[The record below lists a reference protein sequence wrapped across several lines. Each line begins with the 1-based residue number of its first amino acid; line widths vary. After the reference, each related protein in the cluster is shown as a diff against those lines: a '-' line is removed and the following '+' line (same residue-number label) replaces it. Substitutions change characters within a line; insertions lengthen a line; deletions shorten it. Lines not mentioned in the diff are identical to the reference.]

1 MTRRVAATAVLA
13 GVWAVAA
20 WLLWRSSL
28 PAYHLP
34 RLDPHALFAS
44 GTLRRA
50 QHFSGVERLLWL
62 GTTITQLVVLGL
74 FARYGVRWTRESA
87 AGPIGTGMLLGMIG
101 FALVWAAELP
111 FSVLEVWWRHRYG
124 LSGSYV
130 QATVGNWFALGAQF
144 VVLCVALAI
153 VMGLAR
159 VRWIGDRW
167 WMPAAPVFVGLR
179 ILLAFVSPW
188 LLGGSSFHAPYVA
201 RLQRIER
208 VHVPVRVL
216 NGFAEPTAFA
226 TGLGPSRRVF
236 LWKPIVDPPFTP
248 RMDRFVVGHELGHLA
263 HDHIWKSIGW
273 YALFAFPLAF
283 VLAVATRRRGGM
295 GVPEAIPLAI
305 FVYVVLLLVEL
316 PLQNVVTRRLEAE
329 ADWSALR
336 ATHDPVAGRQLFRLF
351 ASETLEDPSPPGWD
365 YVFLQNHP
373 TLMQRI
379 EMTEAYAATA
389 SMRPRRPRS
398 TATAGPAAARPVGRV
413 G

>member
-1 MTRRVAATAVLA
+1 MTLRRAALLLVLGA
-13 GVWAVAA
+13 GWGIAA

-34 RLDPHALFAS
+34 RLGEQALFPPHALHQARHYS
-44 GTLRRA
+44 A
-50 QHFSGVERLLWL
+50 VARLFWL
-62 GTTITQLVVLGL
+62 GATLTQLIVLGL
-74 FARYGVRWTRESA
+74 FARYGVRWARESA
-87 AGPIGTGMLLGMIG
+87 AGPVGTGMLLGMIG

-111 FSVLEVWWRHRYG
+111 FSILDVWWRHRYG
-124 LSGSYV
+124 LTGSYV
-130 QATVGNWFALGAQF
+130 QATIGNWFALGAQF

-167 WMPAAPVFVGLR
+167 WLPAAPVFVGLR

-201 RLQRIER
+201 KLER
-208 VHVPVRVL
+208 VQHVHVPVRVL
-216 NGFAEPTAFA
+216 NGFDEPNAFT

-236 LWKPIVDPPFTP
+236 LWRPIVEPPFTL
-248 RMDRFVVGHELGHLA
+248 RMDRFVVAHELGHQE

-283 VLAVATRRRGGM
+283 LLALATRRRGGM
-295 GVPEAIPLAI
+295 GESAAIPLAI

-316 PLQNVVTRRLEAE
+316 PLQNVVSRHLEAE

-336 ATHDPVAGRQLFRLF
+336 ATRDPAAGRELFRLF
-351 ASETLEDPSPPGWD
+351 VAETKEDPSPPWWD
-365 YVFLQNHP
+365 YVFLENHP
-373 TLMQRI
+373 TPLQRI
-379 EMTEAYAATA
+379 ELTRYYA
-389 SMRPRRPRS
+389 RR
-398 TATAGPAAARPVGRV
+398 AR
-413 G
+413 